1 MAENNQSGTNA
12 ADLEDLAAITDPEEL
27 LSLLET
33 VQPPDVSLWPAL
45 GWWLLTALLLLLLSL
60 FLWRQRQRRRRYRNA
75 WRIEAKH
82 QLTVL
87 ETKLEDASASQLQGV
102 LQDSTALLRRVMM
115 HVYGRQAVA
124 GLIDQPWLDFVAE
137 QGSVRKLDDALQTL
151 LLEAAYEPT
160 AGPLATKKNV
170 QRLLSWM
177 TQYISDLPDPDDNM
191 LQTPGSPSASVA
203 M

>member
-12 ADLEDLAAITDPEEL
+12 ADFEDLAAITDPEEL

-33 VQPPDVSLWPAL
+33 VQPPDVSLWPAP
-45 GWWLLTALLLLLLSL
+45 GWWLLTVLLLILLSL

-75 WRIEAKH
+75 WRREAMH
-82 QLTVL
+82 QLTAL
-87 ETKLEDASASQLQGV
+87 ETTLEDASTSQLQGV

-115 HVYGRQAVA
+115 RIYGRQAVA
-124 GLIDQPWLDFVAE
+124 GLIDQPWLDFLSE
-137 QGSVRKLDDALQTL
+137 QGSVRKLDDALRAL
-151 LLEAAYEPT
+151 LLEASYEPT
-160 AGPLATKKNV
+160 AGPLVTKKNV

-177 TQYISDLPDPDDNM
+177 AQYISELPDPDEKV
-191 LQTPGSPSASVA
+191 LQTPTSPSASVA